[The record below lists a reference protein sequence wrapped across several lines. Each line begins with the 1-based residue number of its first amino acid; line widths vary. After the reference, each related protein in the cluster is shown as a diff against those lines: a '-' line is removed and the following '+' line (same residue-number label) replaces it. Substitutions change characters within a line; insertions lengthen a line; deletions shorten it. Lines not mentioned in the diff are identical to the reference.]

1 MLPSS
6 SRIFWR
12 HGDCPRPSVGT
23 AFFAW
28 RKDMT
33 GEQLDRLSGLVSRV
47 AELRGYL

>member
-1 MLPSS
+1 MWRLPKAV
-6 SRIFWR
+6 R
-12 HGDCPRPSVGT
+12 GDGL
-23 AFFAW
+23 FAW